1 MKKLIVSIIFIIAT
15 INLMAQLSLGPKIGY
30 TASTLSTDSE
40 DIKKDFNNTL
50 HFGAFVRL
58 GGKTYLQPE
67 LLFMTKG
74 AEFGYNLQEGAK
86 QNVELN
92 TIDIPVL
99 IGFKLIDLK
108 IADIRAMGGP
118 VGSFV
123 INKDIKA
130 KGAISEVDELGEDD
144 ISDANWGLQAGV
156 GVDVLSLSLDVRY
169 HFSLTNAYNETFL
182 LDQFDTDNVKNNAF
196 LVTLGWK
203 IL

>member
-1 MKKLIVSIIFIIAT
+1 MKKLIVSIIFIIAAT
-15 INLMAQLSLGPKIGY
+15 NLMAQLSLGPKIGY
-30 TASTLSTDSE
+30 TSTSLSTDSE

-74 AEFGYNLQEGAK
+74 AEFGYNLQTGAK

-99 IGFKLIDLK
+99 VGFKLIDLK
-108 IADIRAMGGP
+108 LADIRAMAGP

-123 INKDIKA
+123 INEDIKA
-130 KGAISEVDELGEDD
+130 TNVGSQVDELGKDD

-169 HFSLTNAYNETFL
+169 HFSLTNAYNDTFL
-182 LDQFDTDNVKNNAF
+182 EQFDTDNVKNNAF

-203 IL
+203 VL